1 MSISNGGTTYVI
13 YKSEIKDAAKKAK
26 LYQWEIALEIGV
38 SEPTLVR
45 WLRTPL
51 PAEKEERILAA
62 IEKLAKEK
70 K

>member
-1 MSISNGGTTYVI
+1 MSYANQ
-13 YKSEIKDAAKKAK
+13 KIKDAAKKAK
-26 LYQWEIALEIGV
+26 LYQWEIALENGV

-51 PAEKEERILAA
+51 PAEKEERILVA

>member
-1 MSISNGGTTYVI
+1 MSYANQ
-13 YKSEIKDAAKKAK
+13 EIKDKAKKANI
-26 LYQWEIALEIGV
+26 YQWEIALEIGV

-51 PAEKEERILAA
+51 SAEKENIILTA
-62 IEKLAKEK
+62 IEKLKKEK

>member
-13 YKSEIKDAAKKAK
+13 CKSENQGCSQKGK
-26 LYQWEIALEIGV
+26 ALEIGV

-51 PAEKEERILAA
+51 PAEKEERILVA

>member
-1 MSISNGGTTYVI
+1 MSYANQ
-13 YKSEIKDAAKKAK
+13 KIKDAAKK

-51 PAEKEERILAA
+51 PAEKEERILVA

>member
-13 YKSEIKDAAKKAK
+13 CKSENQGCSQKGKA
-26 LYQWEIALEIGV
+26 LSVGIALEIGV

-51 PAEKEERILAA
+51 PAEKEERILVA